1 MEAEPDMLA
10 KAEPEYVA
18 FERTGAIARITL
30 NRPDK
35 LNAINHEL
43 GVQLFH
49 AFERCANDMS
59 VRAIVLAGAGR
70 AFCAGDELGR
80 DRAPAEEDALVR
92 LGHIKHYVAGPGRW
106 TSTVRLMRSLPQP
119 IVARVQGYAYGAGF
133 NLALAADFRVM
144 AHDALLAT
152 PFIKRGLATGT
163 NLLQQYVGVGKAI
176 EMTLLGEPV
185 SADEALR
192 LGLITQMVEPDQ
204 LDAAV
209 DRLARRLAEG
219 PTASLSLTKH
229 AVYQGWSQTPDVAY
243 WHQGSAVA
251 ESRDLQDL
259 AEGVDAFKAKRPPR
273 FTGR

>member
-1 MEAEPDMLA
+1 MMER
-10 KAEPEYVA
+10 YVA
-18 FERTGAIARITL
+18 FERSGAIARITL

-35 LNAINHEL
+35 LNAINYEL
-43 GVQLFH
+43 GGELYETFAH
-49 AFERCANDMS
+49 CADDPN

-80 DRAPAEEDALVR
+80 ERTPDEEVSLR
-92 LGHIKHYVAGPGRW
+92 RRGHIKHYVSGPGRW

-119 IVARVQGYAYGAGF
+119 VVVRIQGYAYGAGF
-133 NLALAADFRVM
+133 NLALGADFRII
-144 AHDALLAT
+144 ASDASLAT

-176 EMTLLGEPV
+176 EMTLLGEPIG
-185 SADEALR
+185 AEEALR
-192 LGLITQMVEPDQ
+192 LGLVTRVVDPAE

-209 DRLARRLAEG
+209 DELAERLAAG
-219 PTASLSLTKH
+219 PTAALGLTKH
-229 AVYQGWSQTPDVAY
+229 AVYQGWDRDPDGAY

-251 ESRDLQDL
+251 QGRDLEDL
-259 AEGVDAFKAKRPPR
+259 QEGVAAFKEKRPPR